1 MLYRKANSMS
11 KYTERAEFLFRSGY
25 NCSQSVFCA
34 FADEIGL
41 TEEQA
46 ARASIGLGGG
56 VGRMREVCGAIS
68 GAAMAVGLLRPD
80 FDKAKVYETV
90 REITAEFKKSQSSII
105 CKDLLGLKEVNFNE
119 KPEPRT
125 EEFYLKRPCLK
136 IICDAV
142 SATEKVLFSKESE

>member
-1 MLYRKANSMS
+1 MS
-11 KYTERAEFLFRSGY
+11 KYTERAEALFRSGY
-25 NCSQSVFCA
+25 NCSQAVFCT
-34 FADEIGL
+34 FAVDLGL

-46 ARASIGLGGG
+46 ARISIGLGGG

-68 GAAMAVGLLRPD
+68 GAAMLVGLAKPD
-80 FDKAKVYETV
+80 YDKAKVYETV
-90 REITAEFKKSQSSII
+90 REITEEFRKKHNSVI

-125 EEFYLKRPCLK
+125 PEFYLKRPCLK

-142 SATEKVLFSKESE
+142 CAIEKVLFKKENN

>member
-1 MLYRKANSMS
+1 
-11 KYTERAEFLFRSGY
+11 
-25 NCSQSVFCA
+25 
-34 FADEIGL
+34 
-41 TEEQA
+41 
-46 ARASIGLGGG
+46 
-56 VGRMREVCGAIS
+56 MREVCGAIS